1 MTIKEIVEKCGPN
14 HGGVVFDPKD
24 RYMYIVNKKSQTIKV
39 YLMGI
44 HVNHFLY
51 RYDYTI
57 KELTSTIS
65 LGVKLPEIIR
75 RT

>member
-1 MTIKEIVEKCGPN
+1 MTIKEIVEKCGRN
-14 HGGVVFDPKD
+14 HGGVVFDPND
-24 RYMYIVNKKSQTIKV
+24 NYIHVVNKRVQTIKT

-65 LGVKLPEIIR
+65 LGVKLP
-75 RT
+75 